1 MQQRGHYDEYGT
13 RITSVQDQEAI
24 ALYGLMERHVR
35 QGEDEGRAQAAA
47 LLEDG
52 ALQQTVSVQVLG
64 DERLI
69 TGETVVVEE
78 PETGLQG
85 IFWIDADSHT
95 WARGQYTCRL
105 TLNCRSVMA
114 TAGAGSNCERSD
126 SMSRDPYLGIMGL
139 MDDTAKSRVP
149 TWCCLGEVIKAE
161 KEALSSRRTATS

>member
-1 MQQRGHYDEYGT
+1 MLQVGIAGKEEAVVQNDGAVPVRHIQGEDMLIGGF
-13 RITSVQDQEAI
+13 QDQEAI

-114 TAGAGSNCERSD
+114 TAGAGSE
-126 SMSRDPYLGIMGL
+126 L
-139 MDDTAKSRVP
+139 
-149 TWCCLGEVIKAE
+149 
-161 KEALSSRRTATS
+161 

>member
-1 MQQRGHYDEYGT
+1 MGPGSPQSRT
-13 RITSVQDQEAI
+13 RRPSRSTVSWSATSA
-24 ALYGLMERHVR
+24 
-35 QGEDEGRAQAAA
+35 RARTRA
-47 LLEDG
+47 G
-52 ALQQTVSVQVLG
+52 PRPPPFWRTALQQTVSVQVLG

-114 TAGAGSNCERSD
+114 TAGAGSE
-126 SMSRDPYLGIMGL
+126 L
-139 MDDTAKSRVP
+139 
-149 TWCCLGEVIKAE
+149 
-161 KEALSSRRTATS
+161 